1 MNDVYIVKK
10 GDTLYGISNQFGV
23 SVTELANI
31 NNVDANTLKEGQ
43 SLIIPSQSGSNP
55 DNMFLYTVKKGD
67 TLYGIARIYNVSVDS
82 IKKLNY
88 FTDNNLVVGQVIRI
102 PEMYTKPED
111 MIVPNYVNYTV
122 KKGDTLY
129 SIAKKYGVL
138 ADTII
143 QDNALKNA
151 NLSVGQ
157 NLKIRVAPSSFEV
170 EECFGEDSNIE
181 LPKNN
186 IERYVVQKGDTLYSI
201 SKKFNT
207 SVNNIVQFNNLNGN
221 VLNVGQVLQIPI
233 SSYTYVVKR
242 GDTLYGIANKFQKT
256 VDDIKKK
263 NNLSTNNLTIG
274 QQLLI

>member
-1 MNDVYIVKK
+1 MNDVYVVKK

-23 SVTELANI
+23 SVTELADI
-31 NNVDANTLKEGQ
+31 NNVDAYSLKEGQ

-88 FTDNNLVVGQVIRI
+88 FTDNNLVVGQIIRI

-151 NLSVGQ
+151 NLSIGQ
-157 NLKIRVAPSSFEV
+157 NLKIRVTPSSFNV

-181 LPKNN
+181 LPNN
-186 IERYVVQKGDTLYSI
+186 NVERYVVQKGDTLYNI

-207 SVNNIVQFNNLNGN
+207 SVNNIVQFNKLNSN
-221 VLNVGQVLQIPI
+221 VLNVGQVLQIPV
-233 SSYTYVVKR
+233 SNYTYIVQR
-242 GDTLYGIANKFQKT
+242 GDTFFMGNNEYKKLICY
-256 VDDIKKK
+256 DIIR
-263 NNLSTNNLTIG
+263 T
-274 QQLLI
+274 

>member
-1 MNDVYIVKK
+1 MSEVYVVKK

-23 SVTELANI
+23 SVTELADI
-31 NNVDANTLKEGQ
+31 NNVDAYSLKEGQ

-88 FTDNNLVVGQVIRI
+88 FTDNNLVIGQVIRI

-111 MIVPNYVNYTV
+111 MTVPAYVNNTV

-129 SIAKKYGVL
+129 SIAKKYGIL

-151 NLSVGQ
+151 NLSIGQ
-157 NLKIRVAPSSFEV
+157 NLKIRVVPSSFNI
-170 EECFGEDSNIE
+170 EECFGENFDIE
-181 LPKNN
+181 LPNN
-186 IERYVVQKGDTLYSI
+186 NVEKYVVQKGDTLYSI
-201 SKKFNT
+201 SKRFNT
-207 SVNNIVQFNNLNGN
+207 SVNSIIQVNRLNGN
-221 VLNVGQVLQIPI
+221 VLNVGQVLQIPV
-233 SSYTYVVKR
+233 SNYTYIVQR
-242 GDTLYGIANKFQKT
+242 GDTLYGIARKFQKS

-263 NNLSTNNLTIG
+263 NNLNTNNLTIG
-274 QQLLI
+274 QQLII

>member
-1 MNDVYIVKK
+1 MNDVYVVKK

-23 SVTELANI
+23 SVTELADI
-31 NNVDANTLKEGQ
+31 NNVDAYSLKEGQ

-88 FTDNNLVVGQVIRI
+88 FTDNNLVVGQIIRI

-111 MIVPNYVNYTV
+111 MSVPNYVNYTV

-129 SIAKKYGVL
+129 SIAKQYGVL

-151 NLSVGQ
+151 NLSIGQ
-157 NLKIRVAPSSFEV
+157 NLKIRVAPSSFGV

-181 LPKNN
+181 LPNDNVEK
-186 IERYVVQKGDTLYSI
+186 YVVQKGDTLYSI

-207 SVNNIVQFNNLNGN
+207 SVNNIIQINKLNSN
-221 VLNVGQVLQIPI
+221 VLNVGQILQIPI
-233 SSYTYVVKR
+233 SNYTYIVQR
-242 GDTLYGIANKFQKT
+242 GDTLYGIARKFQKS

-263 NNLSTNNLTIG
+263 NNLNTNNLTIG
-274 QQLLI
+274 QQLII

>member
-1 MNDVYIVKK
+1 MSEVYVVKK

-23 SVTELANI
+23 SVTELADI
-31 NNVDANTLKEGQ
+31 NNVDAYSLKEGQ

-88 FTDNNLVVGQVIRI
+88 FTDNNLVIGKVIRI

-111 MIVPNYVNYTV
+111 MTVPTYVNYTV

-129 SIAKKYGVL
+129 SIAKQYGVL

-151 NLSVGQ
+151 NLSIGQ
-157 NLKIRVAPSSFEV
+157 NLKIRVAPSSFDV
-170 EECFGEDSNIE
+170 EECFGENFDIE
-181 LPKNN
+181 LPNN
-186 IERYVVQKGDTLYSI
+186 NVEKYVVQKGDTLYSI
-201 SKKFNT
+201 SKRFNT
-207 SVNNIVQFNNLNGN
+207 SVNSIIQVNRLNGN
-221 VLNVGQVLQIPI
+221 VLNVGQVLQIPV
-233 SSYTYVVKR
+233 SNYTYIVQR
-242 GDTLYGIANKFQKT
+242 GDTLYGIARKFQKS

-263 NNLSTNNLTIG
+263 NNLNTNNVTIG
-274 QQLLI
+274 QQLII

>member
-1 MNDVYIVKK
+1 MNDVYVVKK

-23 SVTELANI
+23 SVTELADI
-31 NNVDANTLKEGQ
+31 NNVDAYSLKEGQ

-82 IKKLNY
+82 IKELNY
-88 FTDNNLVVGQVIRI
+88 FIDNNLVVGQVIRI

-111 MIVPNYVNYTV
+111 MIVPTYVNYTV

-129 SIAKKYGVL
+129 SIAKQYGVL

-151 NLSVGQ
+151 NLSIGQ
-157 NLKIRVAPSSFEV
+157 NLKIRVAPSSFDV
-170 EECFGEDSNIE
+170 EECFGEDSNVE
-181 LPKNN
+181 LPNN
-186 IERYVVQKGDTLYSI
+186 NAERYVVQKGDTLYSI

-207 SVNNIVQFNNLNGN
+207 SVNNIIQANRLNGN
-221 VLNVGQVLQIPI
+221 VLTVGQVLQIPVP
-233 SSYTYVVKR
+233 SYTYIVQR
-242 GDTLYGIANKFQKT
+242 GDTLYGIARKFQKS
-256 VDDIKKK
+256 VDELKKK
-263 NNLSTNNLTIG
+263 NNLNTNNLTIG
-274 QQLLI
+274 QQLII

>member
-1 MNDVYIVKK
+1 MNDVYVVKK

-23 SVTELANI
+23 SVTELADI
-31 NNVDANTLKEGQ
+31 NNVDAYSLKEGQ

-88 FTDNNLVVGQVIRI
+88 FTDNYLVIGQVIRI

-111 MIVPNYVNYTV
+111 MSVPTYVNYTV

-129 SIAKKYGVL
+129 SIAKQYGVL

-151 NLSVGQ
+151 NLSIGQ
-157 NLKIRVAPSSFEV
+157 NLKIRVAPSSFGV

-181 LPKNN
+181 LPNDNVEK
-186 IERYVVQKGDTLYSI
+186 YVVQKGDTLYSI

-207 SVNNIVQFNNLNGN
+207 SVNNIIQMNKLNSN
-221 VLNVGQVLQIPI
+221 VLNVGQVLQIPV
-233 SSYTYVVKR
+233 SNYTYIVQR
-242 GDTLYGIANKFQKT
+242 GDTLFGIARKFQKS

-263 NNLSTNNLTIG
+263 NNLNTNNLTIG
-274 QQLLI
+274 QQLII

>member
-1 MNDVYIVKK
+1 MNDVYVVKK

-23 SVTELANI
+23 SVTELADI
-31 NNVDANTLKEGQ
+31 NNVDAYSLKEGQ
-43 SLIIPSQSGSNP
+43 SLVIPSQSGSNP
-55 DNMFLYTVKKGD
+55 DNMFFYTVKKGD

-129 SIAKKYGVL
+129 SIAKQYGVL

-151 NLSVGQ
+151 NLSIGQ
-157 NLKIRVAPSSFEV
+157 NLKIRVVPSSFEV

-181 LPKNN
+181 LPSNN
-186 IERYVVQKGDTLYSI
+186 VERYVVQKGDTLYSI

-207 SVNNIVQFNNLNGN
+207 SVNNIVQFNRLNGN
-221 VLNVGQVLQIPI
+221 VLTVGQVLQIPV
-233 SSYTYVVKR
+233 SNYTYIVQR
-242 GDTLYGIANKFQKT
+242 GDTLYAIAKKFQKS

-263 NNLSTNNLTIG
+263 NNLISNNLTIG

>member
-1 MNDVYIVKK
+1 MNDVYVVKK

-23 SVTELANI
+23 SVTELADI
-31 NNVDANTLKEGQ
+31 NNVDAYSLKEGQ
-43 SLIIPSQSGSNP
+43 SLVIPSQSGSNP
-55 DNMFLYTVKKGD
+55 DNMFFYTVKKGD

-129 SIAKKYGVL
+129 SIAKQYGVL

-151 NLSVGQ
+151 NLSIGQ
-157 NLKIRVAPSSFEV
+157 NLKIRVAPSSFGV

-181 LPKNN
+181 LPNDNVEK
-186 IERYVVQKGDTLYSI
+186 YVVQKGDTLYSI

-207 SVNNIVQFNNLNGN
+207 SVNNIVQFNRLNGN
-221 VLNVGQVLQIPI
+221 VLTVGQVLQIPV
-233 SSYTYVVKR
+233 SNYTYIVQR
-242 GDTLYGIANKFQKT
+242 GDTLYGIAKKFQKS

-263 NNLSTNNLTIG
+263 NNLISNNLTIG